1 MRLTYFI
8 DSLASGGAQRQS
20 VEMAV
25 SLVERERASVTFMV
39 YHENDFFSARLR
51 AAGIEVLQ
59 VPKRSRF
66 DLRFPFTLRDV
77 LLKTRPDLVHAFL
90 QHPSCWVAAAS
101 RLMPKS
107 DRPLLVTSERNSLI
121 GRNLREKVVQRF
133 AYGAADIVTANAE
146 HVGDL
151 IHRRLKIAPD
161 RIRYIPNGIDLGV
174 WDQELERPPNLV
186 LDESKFNIALIGRFS
201 PQKNHSLLLR
211 ALSRIGSQ
219 VTKDW
224 RIWFFGSSSAD
235 TSCRDEVE
243 AEVARLSLDSI
254 IRIMEPHPH
263 IATMM
268 KQMSAIV
275 LPSIHEGFPN
285 VVLESLASSVPV
297 VATKVGD
304 IENLVDDGESGFL
317 VPSQDE
323 EALANALLRLS
334 ALRREDRVAMGEAG
348 RRRVEAKHLI
358 DSIADAYFELYQQ
371 LNQGQVRARELR

>member
-1 MRLTYFI
+1 VRLTYFI

-25 SLVERERASVTFMV
+25 SLVERKRASVTFMV

-51 AAGIEVLQ
+51 AAGIEILH
-59 VPKRSRF
+59 VPKRSRY
-66 DLRFPFTLRDV
+66 DLRFPFTLRDA
-77 LLKTRPDLVHAFL
+77 LIKTRPDLVHSFL
-90 QHPSCWVAAAS
+90 LSPSCWAATAL
-101 RLMPKS
+101 RLMRPS
-107 DRPLLVTSERNSLI
+107 DRPLLVTSERNCLI

-133 AYGAADIVTANAE
+133 AYGAGDIVTANAE

-151 IHRRLKIAPD
+151 IHQRLKIARD

-174 WDQELERPPNLV
+174 WDQELEQPPNPV
-186 LDESKFNIALIGRFS
+186 LDESKFNIGLIGRFS
-201 PQKNHSLLLR
+201 AQKNHLLLLR
-211 ALSRIGSQ
+211 ALSRIDSQ

-224 RIWFFGSSSAD
+224 RVWFFGSSSAD

-243 AEVARLSLDSI
+243 AEIARLSLGSI

-268 KQMSAIV
+268 KQMSAMV

-323 EALANALLRLS
+323 EALANALIRLHE
-334 ALRREDRVAMGEAG
+334 LRREDRAGMGEAG
-348 RRRVEAKHLI
+348 RRKVEAKYPI
-358 DSIADAYFELYQQ
+358 ETITDVYFDLYQQ
-371 LNQGQVRARELR
+371 LGQGQVQE